1 MKYDDLVK
9 IAHQA
14 DEAKTITL
22 CQNLIQT
29 ASISGDELPIAH
41 LAAEYLA
48 HAGLQVELIKH
59 EPRRAS
65 VLAVLKGSGEKP
77 ALLFSAHM
85 DTVSPGEAR
94 WQHNPFAAE
103 IAEGKI
109 WGRGASD
116 MKSGMAAL
124 MCAAKTL
131 ADCGLP
137 RKGDLYL
144 ALSAGEETGLIGAR
158 ALIEPLTNKGIHAAI
173 IAEPSANELVIAEKG
188 ALWVQLITH
197 GKTAHGS
204 MPECGHNAIVMMLE
218 LLRELQQSAF
228 VHTPHPLL
236 GNFTHSLNVISGG
249 IGTNVVPDLCTAA
262 VDMRTVP
269 GQDHHQIIT
278 QIQRLFQN
286 LEKRLPSFKADI
298 RVLNNCPPLSIA
310 EDNPFVQLIAQA
322 AQTITAKAVQPRGVR
337 FFSDGAALIPALQIP
352 WVIIGPGPA
361 ELAHQPD
368 EYVEIEKLV
377 QATRIYTLSAAQY
390 LL

>member
-1 MKYDDLVK
+1 MKLDDFVK

-29 ASISGDELPIAH
+29 MSISGDELPIAR

-48 HAGLQVELIKH
+48 HAGLQVELIEH
-59 EPRRAS
+59 EPRHAS
-65 VLAVLKGSGEKP
+65 VLAVLEGSGEKP

-94 WQHNPFAAE
+94 WQHDPFAAE

-124 MCAAKTL
+124 MCAAETL
-131 ADCGLP
+131 ANCGMP

-144 ALSAGEETGLIGAR
+144 ALSAGEETGLVGAR
-158 ALIEPLTNKGIHAAI
+158 ALIEPLANKGIQAAL
-173 IAEPSANELVIAEKG
+173 IAEPSTNELVIAEKG
-188 ALWVQLITH
+188 ALWLQLITH

-218 LLRELQQSAF
+218 LLQELQQSAF
-228 VHTPHPLL
+228 DHNPHPLL

-249 IGTNVVPDLCTAA
+249 VGTNVVPDLCTAA

-269 GQDHHQIIT
+269 GQDHHQIIA
-278 QIQRLFQN
+278 QIQYLFQK
-286 LEKRLPSFKADI
+286 LEKRLPGFKADI
-298 RVLNNCPPLSIA
+298 GVLNDCPPLSVA
-310 EDNPFVQLIAQA
+310 EDNPFVQLAAQA
-322 AQTITAKAVQPRGVR
+322 AQIITAKVVRPRGVR
-337 FFSDGAALIPALQIP
+337 FFSDAAALIPALQIP
-352 WVIIGPGPA
+352 WVIIGPGTA

-377 QATRIYTLSAAQY
+377 QAARIYTLLAAQY